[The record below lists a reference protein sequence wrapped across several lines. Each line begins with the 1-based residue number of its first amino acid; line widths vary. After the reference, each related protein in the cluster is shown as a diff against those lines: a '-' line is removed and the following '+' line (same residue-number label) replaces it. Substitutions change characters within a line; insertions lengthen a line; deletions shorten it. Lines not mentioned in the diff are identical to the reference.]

1 MAKDFFHHH
10 VKQVLKNDGW
20 TITHDP
26 FRVEYEGDEYEMDL
40 GAERLIAAEKDMEK
54 IVVEI
59 KSFLK
64 TSVVYQFHDALGQ
77 YMNYLIGLK
86 LAKET
91 ERRLFLALS
100 HTVYNRLSESP
111 LLMASI
117 EAYKVN
123 ILVFDANKPE
133 VVSWIKF

>member
-1 MAKDFFHHH
+1 MAKDFFHDH
-10 VKQVLKNDGW
+10 VRRALENDGW

-40 GAERLIAAEKDMEK
+40 GAERLIAAEKGTEK

-64 TSVVYQFHDALGQ
+64 ASMTYQFHDALGK
-77 YMNYLIGLK
+77 YMNYLVGLQ

-91 ERRLFLALS
+91 ARRLFLALP
-100 HTVYNRLSESP
+100 HTAYIRLSESP
-111 LLMASI
+111 LLMASV

-123 ILVFDANKPE
+123 LLVFDAHKPT
-133 VVSWIKF
+133 VVSWIMF

>member
-1 MAKDFFHHH
+1 MAKDFFHDHERRA
-10 VKQVLKNDGW
+10 LENDGW

-40 GAERLIAAEKDMEK
+40 GAERLIAAEKGTEK

-64 TSVVYQFHDALGQ
+64 ASMTYQFHDALGK
-77 YMNYLIGLK
+77 YMNYLVGLQ

-91 ERRLFLALS
+91 ERQLFLALPN
-100 HTVYNRLSESP
+100 TAYIRLSESP
-111 LLMASI
+111 LLMASV
-117 EAYKVN
+117 EAYKIN
-123 ILVFDANKPE
+123 LLVFDSHKPS
-133 VVSWIKF
+133 VTSWIKY

>member
-1 MAKDFFHHH
+1 MAKDIFHYH
-10 VKQVLKNDGW
+10 VRQVLENDGW
-20 TITHDP
+20 VITHDP

-40 GAERLIAAEKDMEK
+40 GAERLIAAEKGPEK

-64 TSVVYQFHDALGQ
+64 TSIVYQFHDALGQ
-77 YMNYLIGLK
+77 YMNYLVGLQ

-100 HTVYNRLSESP
+100 HRVYIRLTESP
-111 LLMASI
+111 LLMASVQ
-117 EAYKVN
+117 AYKVN